1 MGVFFFGCLDD
12 APLRW
17 VLSFFFPLFNPLFFS
32 PFFSFLILCFC
43 SEYSADLVVKAALH
57 GHASSVRERLI
68 REVMSVK
75 HINYQRAN
83 AIVND
88 MSHANSSGLPKF
100 KVPFHAGATLGFVA
114 CWASLPLVFDYS
126 TALWFNTAFVTTEV
140 PPAEDLETWLEVG
153 AWTWN
158 WNEPFM
164 GTLMFQ
170 FLALEFMR
178 NQAINVGLKPYTE
191 WVQSRRATRLAD
203 LFPCYSRTIVRDF
216 AKSNAQFGEDY
227 TGTSKEEIQ

>member
-1 MGVFFFGCLDD
+1 MGTLFFF
-12 APLRW
+12 
-17 VLSFFFPLFNPLFFS
+17 SLFNPLFFS
-32 PFFSFLILCFC
+32 PFSSFLILCFC

-57 GHASSVRERLI
+57 EHASSVRERLI

>member
-1 MGVFFFGCLDD
+1 MVLLLCDGALLDY
-12 APLRW
+12 
-17 VLSFFFPLFNPLFFS
+17 SLFFL
-32 PFFSFLILCFC
+32 FAFVYFC

-153 AWTWN
+153 SWTWS

-164 GTLMFQ
+164 G
-170 FLALEFMR
+170 
-178 NQAINVGLKPYTE
+178 K
-191 WVQSRRATRLAD
+191 D
-203 LFPCYSRTIVRDF
+203 LFCCSKPMHQCI
-216 AKSNAQFGEDY
+216 NASIPGY
-227 TGTSKEEIQ
+227 KCGH

>member
-1 MGVFFFGCLDD
+1 ML
-12 APLRW
+12 P
-17 VLSFFFPLFNPLFFS
+17 
-32 PFFSFLILCFC
+32 SFLRPFTSTTTTLADTPYKHVTLEEARAMPRHV